1 MKKGQIIDAVE
12 PGSIASELELLPGD
26 ELLEINGQ
34 IVEDVLDYRYLCNDE
49 YLTLHIRRGDEEAE
63 FEVEKDADEDLGLI
77 FSNGLMDDYRSCSN
91 RCIFCFV
98 DQMPCGMRDTLYFKD
113 DDARLSFLQGNY
125 ITMTNL
131 SEHDVEK
138 IINYRLS
145 PINISVHT
153 MNPELRVRMLHN
165 KYAGESLKIIDRFY
179 EAGLTMNGQIVM
191 CEGFN
196 DGDELEYTIGEL
208 AKYAP
213 VMQSLSVVPVGL
225 TKYREKL
232 EHLEPISVSC
242 ANKTIDTIER
252 FQKEI
257 YDRCGIHF
265 VHASDEFYLMTG
277 RPIPE
282 ADRYD
287 GYLQF
292 ENGVGMVRQ
301 LSDSFLDALETT
313 DEKNLSGDIRIAT
326 GLLAAQT
333 MQQLMDKMHEH
344 FPKLNIEVVPVIN
357 HFFGENITVAG
368 LITGQDLTGQLK
380 NLPNCKLTF
389 IPSSMLRSG
398 ENVFLDDLTVDEAVS
413 ILDTQIIST
422 ECDGYELFDTI
433 VQTIK
438 TLKYVQT
445 IKTLK

>member
-12 PGSIASELELLPGD
+12 PGSIACELELLPGD

-49 YLTLHIRRGDEEAE
+49 YLTLHIRRGSEEAE
-63 FEVEKDADEDLGLI
+63 FEVEKDADEDLGLV

-98 DQMPCGMRDTLYFKD
+98 DQMPGGMRDTLYFKD

-153 MNPELRVRMLHN
+153 MNPELRVKMLHN
-165 KYAGESLKIIDRFY
+165 KYAGDSLKIIDRFF
-179 EAGLTMNGQIVM
+179 EAGLVMNGQIVM

-242 ANKTIDTIER
+242 ANRTIDTIER

-265 VHASDEFYLMTG
+265 VHASDELYLMTG

-301 LSDSFLDALETT
+301 LTDSFLDALETT
-313 DEKNLSGDIRIAT
+313 EEKNLCGNIRLAT
-326 GLLAAQT
+326 GLLAAET
-333 MQQLMDKMHEH
+333 MKQLMQEMQNH
-344 FPKLNIEVVPVIN
+344 FPKLNIEVVPIIN

-368 LITGQDLTGQLK
+368 LITGQDLTGQLR
-380 NLPNCKLTF
+380 NLPNCSLTF

-398 ENVFLDDLTVDEAVS
+398 ENVFLDDVTVEEAES
-413 ILDTQIIST
+413 ILNTKIIST

-433 VQTIK
+433 SQAIK
-438 TLKYVQT
+438 TLK
-445 IKTLK
+445 

>member
-49 YLTLHIRRGDEEAE
+49 YLTLHIRRGEEEAE

-333 MQQLMDKMHEH
+333 MQRLMDKMHEQ
-344 FPKLNIEVVPVIN
+344 FPELNIEVVPVIN

-368 LITGQDLTGQLK
+368 LITGQDLTEQLK

-398 ENVFLDDLTVDEAVS
+398 ENVFLDDLTVEEAES

-433 VQTIK
+433 VQAIK
-438 TLKYVQT
+438 TLK
-445 IKTLK
+445 